1 MKLQNT
7 LLAGAIAIAALS
19 SCCNED
25 AFDAMEQTG
34 KMQLAVDIAKPQA
47 RATSEVTD
55 FPVIIYNAAGT
66 QVYSYSTVAEVPA
79 NIILEVGNYN
89 VESHTPGA
97 ISKKMAAP
105 YYKGVQDV
113 EILKD
118 ITSQVNVLCKMQNS
132 KITVNYS
139 DEFRNVFSTW
149 EITVNDGSE
158 TALSFTNSST
168 SNSTYWYFGE
178 GGVESLKVNF
188 RGVTT
193 TGASIASSYI
203 LTKDQASESYDDDRQ
218 NFGGGDAITLNFN
231 PTESTEG
238 NITSITINA
247 NVTFTETNET
257 VDIEVVDKPGFN
269 EGGGTGGEDP
279 NPGGDDETG
288 ITLNLPADISYPAFT
303 TPADPSIG
311 DTYIAAQNGLKSIIV
326 SIASTSSDMNSSLGD
341 LGDQYDVDFINGAE
355 IVGNQN
361 VVALFASLGQPL
373 DVPNEG
379 DTEYTFPIGNFF
391 GFLKV
396 LTGIHTFNLTVT
408 DMNGNAK
415 NGQLKITIT
424 E

>member
-66 QVYSYSTVAEVPA
+66 QVASYNTVADVPA
-79 NIILEVGNYN
+79 NVTLEVGNYN
-89 VESHTPGA
+89 VESHTPGS

-203 LTKDQASESYDDDRQ
+203 LTKDQASESYDDDRK

-288 ITLNLPADISYPAFT
+288 ITLNLPGDMSFSASTVPDKSA
-303 TPADPSIG
+303 G
-311 DTYIAAQNGLKSIIV
+311 DTYIAAENGLKSITV
-326 SIASTSSDMNSSLGD
+326 SLASTSDEMNEQLG
-341 LGDQYDVDFINGAE
+341 LLNEGYGVDFINGAE

-361 VVALFASLGQPL
+361 VVALFASLNQPL
-373 DVPNEG
+373 DVPAEG
-379 DTEYTFPIGNFF
+379 ATEYTFPIGNFF
-391 GFLKV
+391 NLLVILPGE
-396 LTGIHTFNLTVT
+396 HTFNLTVT
-408 DMNGNAK
+408 DMNGNTK
-415 NGQLKITIT
+415 SGKLKITIT

>member
-1 MKLQNT
+1 M
-7 LLAGAIAIAALS
+7 
-19 SCCNED
+19 
-25 AFDAMEQTG
+25 
-34 KMQLAVDIAKPQA
+34 
-47 RATSEVTD
+47 
-55 FPVIIYNAAGT
+55 
-66 QVYSYSTVAEVPA
+66 
-79 NIILEVGNYN
+79 
-89 VESHTPGA
+89 
-97 ISKKMAAP
+97 
-105 YYKGVQDV
+105 
-113 EILKD
+113 
-118 ITSQVNVLCKMQNS
+118 
-132 KITVNYS
+132 
-139 DEFRNVFSTW
+139 
-149 EITVNDGSE
+149 
-158 TALSFTNSST
+158 
-168 SNSTYWYFGE
+168 
-178 GGVESLKVNF
+178 ESLKVNF

-396 LTGIHTFNLTVT
+396 LAGIHTFNLTVT

>member
-34 KMQLAVDIAKPQA
+34 KMQVAVDIAKPQA
-47 RATSEVTD
+47 RATTEVTD

-66 QVYSYSTVAEVPA
+66 QVYSYSTVADVPA
-79 NIILEVGNYN
+79 NVTLEVGNYN

-97 ISKKMAAP
+97 ISKKMTAP

-118 ITSQVNVLCKMQNS
+118 ITSQVNVVCKMQNS
-132 KITVNYS
+132 KIIVNYS
-139 DEFRNVFSTW
+139 DEFRTVFSTW
-149 EITVNDGSE
+149 EITINDGSE

-168 SNSTYWYFGE
+168 ANSTYWYFGE
-178 GGVESLKVNF
+178 EGVESLKVNF

-193 TGASIASSYI
+193 TGSTVAASYV
-203 LTKDQASESYDDDRQ
+203 LTKSMADESYDDDRK
-218 NFGGGDAITLNFN
+218 NFGGGDAITLNLN

-247 NVTFTETNET
+247 DVTFTETNET

-269 EGGGTGGEDP
+269 EEPDDP

-288 ITLNLPADISYPAFT
+288 ITLILPADMSFNSSTQPDVSA
-303 TPADPSIG
+303 G
-311 DTYIAAQNGLKSIIV
+311 DTNIAAEKGLKSITV
-326 SIASTSSDMNSSLGD
+326 SIASTSSDMNKSLGGLND
-341 LGDQYDVDFINGAE
+341 EYGVDFINGAE
-355 IVGNQN
+355 IVDNQN
-361 VVALFASLGQPL
+361 VVALFASLGQTL
-373 DVPNEG
+373 EVPAEG
-379 DTEYTFPIGNFF
+379 QKEYTFPIGNFF
-391 GFLKV
+391 GFLV
-396 LTGIHTFNLTVT
+396 ILPGEHTFNLTVT
-408 DMNGNAK
+408 DMEGNTK
-415 NGQLKITIT
+415 NGKLKITIT
-424 E
+424 TE

>member
-66 QVYSYSTVAEVPA
+66 QVASYNTVADVPA
-79 NIILEVGNYN
+79 NVTLEVGNYN
-89 VESHTPGA
+89 VESHTPGS

-203 LTKDQASESYDDDRQ
+203 LTKDQASESYDDDRK

-269 EGGGTGGEDP
+269 DGGGTGGEDP

-288 ITLNLPADISYPAFT
+288 ITLNLPGDMSFSASTVPDKSA
-303 TPADPSIG
+303 G
-311 DTYIAAQNGLKSIIV
+311 DTYIAAENGLKSITV
-326 SIASTSSDMNSSLGD
+326 SLASTSDEMNEQLG
-341 LGDQYDVDFINGAE
+341 LLNEGYGVDFINGAE

-361 VVALFASLGQPL
+361 VVALFASLNQTL
-373 DVPNEG
+373 DVPAEG
-379 DTEYTFPIGNFF
+379 ATEYTFPIGNFF
-391 GFLKV
+391 NLLVILPGE
-396 LTGIHTFNLTVT
+396 HTFNLTVT
-408 DMNGNAK
+408 DMNGNTK
-415 NGQLKITIT
+415 SGKLKITIT

>member
-66 QVYSYSTVAEVPA
+66 QVASYNTVADVPA
-79 NIILEVGNYN
+79 NVTLEVGNYN
-89 VESHTPGA
+89 VESHTPGS

-178 GGVESLKVNF
+178 RGVESLKVNF

-288 ITLNLPADISYPAFT
+288 ITLNLPGDMSFSASTVPDKSA
-303 TPADPSIG
+303 G
-311 DTYIAAQNGLKSIIV
+311 DTYIAAENGLKSITV
-326 SIASTSSDMNSSLGD
+326 SLASTSDEMNEQLG
-341 LGDQYDVDFINGAE
+341 LLNEGYGVDFINGAE

-361 VVALFASLGQPL
+361 VVALFASLNQTL
-373 DVPNEG
+373 DVPAEG
-379 DTEYTFPIGNFF
+379 ATEYTFPIGNFF
-391 GFLKV
+391 NLLVILPGE
-396 LTGIHTFNLTVT
+396 HTFNLTVT
-408 DMNGNAK
+408 DMNGNTK
-415 NGQLKITIT
+415 SGKLKITIT

>member
-66 QVYSYSTVAEVPA
+66 QVASYNTVADVPA
-79 NIILEVGNYN
+79 NVTLEVGNYN
-89 VESHTPGA
+89 VESHTPGS

-288 ITLNLPADISYPAFT
+288 ITLNLPGDMSFSASTVPDKSA
-303 TPADPSIG
+303 G
-311 DTYIAAQNGLKSIIV
+311 DTYIAAENGLKSITV
-326 SIASTSSDMNSSLGD
+326 SLASTSDEMNEQLG
-341 LGDQYDVDFINGAE
+341 LLNEGYGVDFINGAE

-361 VVALFASLGQPL
+361 VVALFASLNQTL
-373 DVPNEG
+373 DVPAEG
-379 DTEYTFPIGNFF
+379 ATEYTFPIGNFF
-391 GFLKV
+391 NLLVILPGE
-396 LTGIHTFNLTVT
+396 HTFNLTVT

>member
-34 KMQLAVDIAKPQA
+34 KMQLAVDIAKPQT

-66 QVYSYSTVAEVPA
+66 QVASYNTVADVPA
-79 NIILEVGNYN
+79 NVTLEVGNYN
-89 VESHTPGA
+89 VESHTPGS

-149 EITVNDGSE
+149 EITVNDDSE

-288 ITLNLPADISYPAFT
+288 ITLNLPGDMSFSASTVPDKSA
-303 TPADPSIG
+303 G
-311 DTYIAAQNGLKSIIV
+311 DTYIAAENGLKSITV
-326 SIASTSSDMNSSLGD
+326 SLASTSDEMNEQLG
-341 LGDQYDVDFINGAE
+341 LLNEGYGVDFINGAE

-361 VVALFASLGQPL
+361 VVALFASLNQTL
-373 DVPNEG
+373 DVPAEG
-379 DTEYTFPIGNFF
+379 ATEYTFPIGNFF
-391 GFLKV
+391 NLLVILPGE
-396 LTGIHTFNLTVT
+396 HTFNLTVT
-408 DMNGNAK
+408 DMNGNTK
-415 NGQLKITIT
+415 SGKLKITIT

>member
-66 QVYSYSTVAEVPA
+66 QVASYNTVADVPA
-79 NIILEVGNYN
+79 NVTLEVGNYN
-89 VESHTPGA
+89 VESHTPGS

-288 ITLNLPADISYPAFT
+288 ITLNLPGDMSFSASTVPDKSA
-303 TPADPSIG
+303 G
-311 DTYIAAQNGLKSIIV
+311 DTYIAAENGLKSITV
-326 SIASTSSDMNSSLGD
+326 SLASTSDEMNEQLG
-341 LGDQYDVDFINGAE
+341 LLNEGYGVDFINGAE

-361 VVALFASLGQPL
+361 VVALFASLNQTL
-373 DVPNEG
+373 DVPAEG
-379 DTEYTFPIGNFF
+379 ATEYTFPIGNFF
-391 GFLKV
+391 NLLVILPGE
-396 LTGIHTFNLTVT
+396 HTFNLTVT
-408 DMNGNAK
+408 DMNGNTK
-415 NGQLKITIT
+415 SGQLKITIT

>member
-66 QVYSYSTVAEVPA
+66 QVASYNTVADVPA
-79 NIILEVGNYN
+79 NVTLEVGNYN
-89 VESHTPGA
+89 VESHTPGS

-288 ITLNLPADISYPAFT
+288 ITLNLPGDMSFSASTVPDKSA
-303 TPADPSIG
+303 G
-311 DTYIAAQNGLKSIIV
+311 DTYIAAENGLKSITV
-326 SIASTSSDMNSSLGD
+326 SLASTSDEMNEQLG
-341 LGDQYDVDFINGAE
+341 LLNEGYGVDFINGAE

-361 VVALFASLGQPL
+361 VVALFASLNQPL
-373 DVPNEG
+373 DVPAEG
-379 DTEYTFPIGNFF
+379 ATEYTFPIGNFF
-391 GFLKV
+391 NLLVILPGE
-396 LTGIHTFNLTVT
+396 HTFNLTVT
-408 DMNGNAK
+408 DMNGNTK
-415 NGQLKITIT
+415 SGKLKITIT

>member
-66 QVYSYSTVAEVPA
+66 QVASYNTVADVPA
-79 NIILEVGNYN
+79 NVTLEVGNYN
-89 VESHTPGA
+89 VESHTPGS
-97 ISKKMAAP
+97 ISKKMSAP

-203 LTKDQASESYDDDRQ
+203 LTKDQASESYDDDRK

-269 EGGGTGGEDP
+269 DGGGTGGEDP

-288 ITLNLPADISYPAFT
+288 ITLNLPGDMSFSASTVPDKSA
-303 TPADPSIG
+303 G
-311 DTYIAAQNGLKSIIV
+311 DTYIAAENGLKSITV
-326 SIASTSSDMNSSLGD
+326 SLASTSDEMNEQLG
-341 LGDQYDVDFINGAE
+341 LLNEGYGVDFINGAE

-361 VVALFASLGQPL
+361 VVALFASLNQPL
-373 DVPNEG
+373 DVPAEG
-379 DTEYTFPIGNFF
+379 ATEYTFPIGNFF
-391 GFLKV
+391 NLLVILPGE
-396 LTGIHTFNLTVT
+396 HTFNLTVT
-408 DMNGNAK
+408 DMNGNTK
-415 NGQLKITIT
+415 SGKLKITIT

>member
-34 KMQLAVDIAKPQA
+34 KMQVAVDIAKPQA
-47 RATSEVTD
+47 RATTEVTD

-66 QVYSYSTVAEVPA
+66 QVYSYSTVADVPA
-79 NIILEVGNYN
+79 NITLEVGNYN
-89 VESHTPGA
+89 VESHTPGS

-178 GGVESLKVNF
+178 EGVESLKVNF

-193 TGASIASSYI
+193 TGSTVAASYV
-203 LTKDQASESYDDDRQ
+203 LTKSMADESYDDDRK
-218 NFGGGDAITLNFN
+218 NFGGGDAISLNLN

-238 NITSITINA
+238 NVTSITINA
-247 NVTFTETNET
+247 DVTFTETNET
-257 VDIEVVDKPGFN
+257 VDIEVVDKPGFI
-269 EGGGTGGEDP
+269 EEPDDP
-279 NPGGDDETG
+279 NPGGGDETG
-288 ITLNLPADISYPAFT
+288 ITLNLPADMSFNSSSQPDVSA
-303 TPADPSIG
+303 G
-311 DTYIAAQNGLKSIIV
+311 DTYITAEKGLKSITV
-326 SIASTSSDMNSSLGD
+326 NLASTSNEMNSSLAELNTNYG
-341 LGDQYDVDFINGAE
+341 VDFIGGAE
-355 IVGNQN
+355 IVDNQD
-361 VVALFASLGQPL
+361 VVRLFDDLGQTL
-373 DVPNEG
+373 AVPSEG

-391 GFLKV
+391 V
-396 LTGIHTFNLTVT
+396 LLTMLPGEHTFNLTVT
-408 DMNGNAK
+408 DMEGNTK
-415 NGQLKITIT
+415 NGKLKITIT
-424 E
+424 Q

>member
-66 QVYSYSTVAEVPA
+66 QVASYNTVADVPA
-79 NIILEVGNYN
+79 NVTLEVGNYN
-89 VESHTPGA
+89 VESHTPGS

-188 RGVTT
+188 RGATT

-288 ITLNLPADISYPAFT
+288 ITLNLPGDMSFSASTVPDKSA
-303 TPADPSIG
+303 G
-311 DTYIAAQNGLKSIIV
+311 DTYIAAENGLKSITV
-326 SIASTSSDMNSSLGD
+326 SLASTSDEMNEQLG
-341 LGDQYDVDFINGAE
+341 LLNEGYGVDFINGAE

-361 VVALFASLGQPL
+361 VVALFASLNQTL
-373 DVPNEG
+373 DVPAEG
-379 DTEYTFPIGNFF
+379 ATEYTFPIGNFF
-391 GFLKV
+391 NLLVILPGE
-396 LTGIHTFNLTVT
+396 HTFNLTVT
-408 DMNGNAK
+408 DMNGNTK
-415 NGQLKITIT
+415 SGKLKITIT

>member
-34 KMQLAVDIAKPQA
+34 KMQVAVDIAKPQA
-47 RATSEVTD
+47 RATTEVTD

-66 QVYSYSTVAEVPA
+66 QVYSYNTVADVPA
-79 NIILEVGNYN
+79 NVTLEVGNYN

-97 ISKKMAAP
+97 ISKKMTAP

-118 ITSQVNVLCKMQNS
+118 ITSQVNVICKMQNS

-139 DEFRNVFSTW
+139 DEFRSVFSTW

-168 SNSTYWYFGE
+168 ANSTYWYFGE
-178 GGVESLKVNF
+178 EGVESLKVNF

-193 TGASIASSYI
+193 TGSTVAASYV
-203 LTKDQASESYDDDRQ
+203 LTKSMADESYDDDRK
-218 NFGGGDAITLNFN
+218 NFGGGDAISLNLN

-238 NITSITINA
+238 NVTSITINA
-247 NVTFTETNET
+247 DVTFTETNET
-257 VDIEVVDKPGFN
+257 VDIEVVDKPGFI
-269 EGGGTGGEDP
+269 EEPDDP
-279 NPGGDDETG
+279 NPGGGDETG
-288 ITLNLPADISYPAFT
+288 ITLKLPADMSFNSSSQPDVSA
-303 TPADPSIG
+303 G
-311 DTYIAAQNGLKSIIV
+311 DTYITAEKGLKSITV
-326 SIASTSSDMNSSLGD
+326 NLASTSNEMNSSLAELNTNYG
-341 LGDQYDVDFINGAE
+341 VDFIGGAE
-355 IVGNQN
+355 IVDNQD
-361 VVALFASLGQPL
+361 VVRLFDDLGQTL
-373 DVPNEG
+373 AVPSEG

-391 GFLKV
+391 V
-396 LTGIHTFNLTVT
+396 LLTMLPGEHTFNLTVT
-408 DMNGNAK
+408 DMEGNTK
-415 NGQLKITIT
+415 NGKLKITIT
-424 E
+424 Q

>member
-66 QVYSYSTVAEVPA
+66 QVASYNTVADVPA
-79 NIILEVGNYN
+79 NVTLEVGNYN
-89 VESHTPGA
+89 VESHTPGS

-178 GGVESLKVNF
+178 EGVESLKVNF

-203 LTKDQASESYDDDRQ
+203 LTKDQASESYDDDRK

-269 EGGGTGGEDP
+269 DGGGTGGEDP

-288 ITLNLPADISYPAFT
+288 ITLNLPGDMSFSASTVPDKSA
-303 TPADPSIG
+303 G
-311 DTYIAAQNGLKSIIV
+311 DTYIAAENGLKSITV
-326 SIASTSSDMNSSLGD
+326 SLASTSDEMNEQLG
-341 LGDQYDVDFINGAE
+341 LLNEGYGVDFINGAE

-361 VVALFASLGQPL
+361 VVALFASLNQPL
-373 DVPNEG
+373 DVPAEG
-379 DTEYTFPIGNFF
+379 ATEYTFPIGNFF
-391 GFLKV
+391 NLLVILPGE
-396 LTGIHTFNLTVT
+396 HTFNLTVT
-408 DMNGNAK
+408 DMNGNTK
-415 NGQLKITIT
+415 SGKLKITIT

>member
-66 QVYSYSTVAEVPA
+66 QVASYNTVADVPA
-79 NIILEVGNYN
+79 NVTLEVGNYN
-89 VESHTPGA
+89 VESHTPGS

-168 SNSTYWYFGE
+168 ANSTYWYFGE
-178 GGVESLKVNF
+178 EGVESLKVNF

-288 ITLNLPADISYPAFT
+288 ITLNLPGDMSFSASTVPDKSA
-303 TPADPSIG
+303 G
-311 DTYIAAQNGLKSIIV
+311 DTYIAAENGLKSITV
-326 SIASTSSDMNSSLGD
+326 SLASTSDEMNEQLG
-341 LGDQYDVDFINGAE
+341 LLNEGYGVDFINGAE

-361 VVALFASLGQPL
+361 VVALFASLNQTL
-373 DVPNEG
+373 DVPAEG
-379 DTEYTFPIGNFF
+379 ATEYTFPIGNFF
-391 GFLKV
+391 NLLVILPGE
-396 LTGIHTFNLTVT
+396 HTFNLTVT
-408 DMNGNAK
+408 DMNGNTK
-415 NGQLKITIT
+415 SGKLKITIT

>member
-34 KMQLAVDIAKPQA
+34 KMQLAVDIAKPQK

-66 QVYSYSTVAEVPA
+66 QVYSYNTVAEVPA
-79 NIILEVGNYN
+79 NITLEVGNYN

-97 ISKKMAAP
+97 ISKKMATP

-118 ITSQVNVLCKMQNS
+118 ITSQVDVICKMHNS

-139 DEFRNVFSTW
+139 DEFRSVFSTW

-168 SNSTYWYFGE
+168 SNSTYWFFGE
-178 GGVESLKVNF
+178 EGVESLKVNF

-193 TGASIASSYI
+193 TGSTVAANYV
-203 LTKDQASESYDDDRQ
+203 LTKNMADESYDDDRK

-231 PTESTEG
+231 PTES
-238 NITSITINA
+238 S
-247 NVTFTETNET
+247 
-257 VDIEVVDKPGFN
+257 
-269 EGGGTGGEDP
+269 
-279 NPGGDDETG
+279 
-288 ITLNLPADISYPAFT
+288 
-303 TPADPSIG
+303 
-311 DTYIAAQNGLKSIIV
+311 
-326 SIASTSSDMNSSLGD
+326 
-341 LGDQYDVDFINGAE
+341 
-355 IVGNQN
+355 
-361 VVALFASLGQPL
+361 
-373 DVPNEG
+373 
-379 DTEYTFPIGNFF
+379 
-391 GFLKV
+391 
-396 LTGIHTFNLTVT
+396 
-408 DMNGNAK
+408 
-415 NGQLKITIT
+415 
-424 E
+424 

>member
-66 QVYSYSTVAEVPA
+66 QVASYNTVADVPA
-79 NIILEVGNYN
+79 NVTLEVGNYN
-89 VESHTPGA
+89 VESHTPGS

-269 EGGGTGGEDP
+269 DGGGTGGEDP

-288 ITLNLPADISYPAFT
+288 ITLNLPGDMSFSASTVPDKSA
-303 TPADPSIG
+303 G
-311 DTYIAAQNGLKSIIV
+311 DTYIAAENGLKSITV
-326 SIASTSSDMNSSLGD
+326 SLASTSDEMNEQLG
-341 LGDQYDVDFINGAE
+341 LLNEGYGVDFINGAE

-361 VVALFASLGQPL
+361 VVALFASLNQTL
-373 DVPNEG
+373 DVPAEG
-379 DTEYTFPIGNFF
+379 ATEYTFPIGNFF
-391 GFLKV
+391 NLLVILPGE
-396 LTGIHTFNLTVT
+396 HTFNLTVT
-408 DMNGNAK
+408 DMNGNTK
-415 NGQLKITIT
+415 SGKLKITIT

>member
-66 QVYSYSTVAEVPA
+66 QVASYNTVADVPA
-79 NIILEVGNYN
+79 NVTLEVGNYN
-89 VESHTPGA
+89 VESHTPGS

-288 ITLNLPADISYPAFT
+288 ITLNLPGDMSFSASTVPDKSA
-303 TPADPSIG
+303 G
-311 DTYIAAQNGLKSIIV
+311 DTYIAAENGLKSITV
-326 SIASTSSDMNSSLGD
+326 SLASTSDEMNEQLG
-341 LGDQYDVDFINGAE
+341 LLNEGYGVDFINGAE

-361 VVALFASLGQPL
+361 VVALFASLNQTL
-373 DVPNEG
+373 DVPAEG
-379 DTEYTFPIGNFF
+379 ATEYTFPIGNFF
-391 GFLKV
+391 NLLVILPGE
-396 LTGIHTFNLTVT
+396 HTFNLTVT
-408 DMNGNAK
+408 DMNGNTK
-415 NGQLKITIT
+415 SGKLKITIT